1 MSKQISE
8 KPAIFSLTS
17 LNISK
22 LLKNTI
28 WYGFL
33 NSIYSLSIFL
43 LVPFMTGHLNPF
55 DYGLYSL
62 YVLILALIG
71 PIVGCGLSQVVIRAH
86 AEHHTPDLFVRYVS
100 TSIALLTVVF
110 GLSLVTLALIYP
122 LIQGIV
128 SLPLHILSA
137 AAVIAYSLEVENI
150 VLGILQMEKKPV
162 MFGVWRIIRT
172 LSFMTFVLIGL
183 SMSASF
189 KTIVMVELIVSL
201 CSLLA
206 CILWLL
212 RQKLFV
218 LSFDLSIA
226 RTAFHYGYPIIF
238 YTTGILIYSTFNRLF
253 LKYYEGADAVGKF
266 FVGYQIGM
274 AMSLIVQ
281 SVSQALMPFAFEWM
295 HNHTTGFSPVYE
307 RVKHWIGLFF
317 LISGVLMVGI
327 FYLLFDHVIAHD
339 YEDAKFVFPFVI
351 AAFALNGLYRLDSFY
366 LFYSKKTGTLALIT
380 LSSCA
385 VSLILNALLIPR
397 LGILGASLSLLLS
410 YGTTVVL
417 TKVTLLK
424 LRHKKGGV

>member
-8 KPAIFSLTS
+8 KPTIFSLSS

-33 NSIYSLSIFL
+33 NSIYSLSLFL

-62 YVLILALIG
+62 YVLIMALIG

-86 AEHHTPDLFVRYVS
+86 AERHTLDHFARYVS
-100 TSIALLTVVF
+100 TSMGMLTAIF
-110 GLSLVTLALIYP
+110 GLSLITLMLIYP
-122 LIQGIV
+122 LIKEVV

-137 AAVIAYSLEVENI
+137 AAIIAYSLEVENI
-150 VLGILQMEKKPV
+150 VLGIFQMEKKPV
-162 MFGVWRIIRT
+162 MFGAWRIIRT
-172 LSFMTFVLIGL
+172 LSFITFVLIGL
-183 SMSASF
+183 NISSSL
-189 KTIVMVELIVSL
+189 KTIVLVELAVSL

-206 CILWLL
+206 CVIWLW
-212 RQKLFV
+212 RQKLLV
-218 LSFDLSIA
+218 LSFDFPIA
-226 RTAFHYGYPIIF
+226 RAAFHYGFPIIF
-238 YTTGILIYSTFNRLF
+238 YTTGILVYSTFNRLF
-253 LKYYEGADAVGKF
+253 LNYYEGANAVGKF

-295 HNHTTGFSPVYE
+295 HSHTIGASPVYN
-307 RVKHWIGLFF
+307 RVKRWISLFF
-317 LISGVLMVGI
+317 LSSGTLMIGI
-327 FYLLFDHVIAHD
+327 FYLLFDHVIAPD
-339 YEDAKFVFPFVI
+339 YGEAKLIFPFVI
-351 AAFALNGLYRLDSFY
+351 AAFTLNGFYRLDSFY

-385 VSLILNALLIPR
+385 VSFILNTLLIPR
-397 LGILGASLSLLLS
+397 LGILGASLSLLFS

-417 TKVTLLK
+417 TKITLLK
-424 LRHKKGGV
+424 LRHQKGDI